1 MAYERVKPTIYS
13 DARSSECQIWKFF
26 IHSIRFNPNVLARYV
41 YSVTFTEH
49 THTSA
54 SPSEK
59 CRSNIWS
66 RNTFNERSEI
76 HSVREFAVTCGVI
89 MDDRYTR
96 TPKP

>member
-1 MAYERVKPTIYS
+1 MLLPGSYMLSRL
-13 DARSSECQIWKFF
+13 QI
-26 IHSIRFNPNVLARYV
+26 
-41 YSVTFTEH
+41 
-49 THTSA
+49 THTS

-59 CRSNIWS
+59 CRSNIWR

-96 TPKP
+96 TPKPWKVANG